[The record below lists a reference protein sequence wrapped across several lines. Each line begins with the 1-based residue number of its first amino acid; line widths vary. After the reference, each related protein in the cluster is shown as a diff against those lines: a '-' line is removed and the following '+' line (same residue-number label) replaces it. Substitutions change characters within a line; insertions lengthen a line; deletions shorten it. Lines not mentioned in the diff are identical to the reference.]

1 MSSEVVLRNFS
12 PAVQRFLLEI
22 IESLVLLKKSL
33 KFSPMKC
40 LPPVRRSSLEWKFS
54 SVLLEW
60 TADLQD
66 RVEWKFSAVLLKW
79 TGRRM
84 TEISPVLVQ
93 GALAGRRVEMQMIQ
107 VVSSQCLHRH
117 LY

>member
-33 KFSPMKC
+33 KFSPMKG
-40 LPPVRRSSLEWKFS
+40 LPPVRRIRLEWTFS